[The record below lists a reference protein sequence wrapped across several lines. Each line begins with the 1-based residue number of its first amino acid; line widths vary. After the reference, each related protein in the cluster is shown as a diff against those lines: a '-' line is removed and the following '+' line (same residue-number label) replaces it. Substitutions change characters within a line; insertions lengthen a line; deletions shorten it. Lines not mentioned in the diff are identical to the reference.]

1 MEKIQESPDYI
12 RLSQAAAM
20 TLDLLDGSF
29 YRDAKLHCIN
39 ILLTYTQ
46 GCSANCAY
54 CGLSKVR
61 PGEYEEKSFIR
72 VSWPIHST
80 DDVAQRIA
88 KKLDVVK
95 RVCISMITQRKAVDD
110 AVVVANRIRAKSNV
124 PISSLVSPTVMVE
137 SDYVALK
144 QAGVD
149 KVGIAIDCATEELFD
164 LHRGIHANGPH
175 KWEKYWSSF
184 ESALKVFGKG
194 QVGSHFVV
202 GLGETEKQMIESI
215 QKIRSMG
222 GETHLF
228 SFFPE
233 ANSRLAKHARPT
245 VPHYRRV
252 QLARYMIDNDITNLG
267 KMKFDDTGKV
277 VDFGVDFVSV
287 AKLGKPFMTSG
298 CVGEDGEVACNR
310 PFANERPSEEFRNF
324 PFMPTPEEIEA
335 VIKEI
340 GDYGQ

>member
-80 DDVAQRIA
+80 DDVAKRIA
-88 KKLDVVK
+88 KKPDVVK

-110 AVVVANRIRAKSNV
+110 AVVVAKRIRSKSNV

-215 QKIRSMG
+215 QKIRDMG

-267 KMKFDDTGKV
+267 KMKFDDAGKV
-277 VDFGVDFVSV
+277 VDFGVDFVPV

-324 PFMPTPEEIEA
+324 PFTPTPEEIEA

>member
-80 DDVAQRIA
+80 DDVALRIA
-88 KKLDVVK
+88 KKPDVVK

-215 QKIRSMG
+215 QKIRDMG

-267 KMKFDDTGKV
+267 KMKFDDVGRI
-277 VDFGVDFVSV
+277 VDFGVDFAQV